1 MQDNKFSYNHML
13 LRKIRLIVYFVKN
26 VNLQLYLLNKYDFKN
41 LLKFNVFSFIL
52 KYVLTIYKYE
62 NSLYLTFQALEFT

>member
-62 NSLYLTFQALEFT
+62 NSLT